1 MKNRIL
7 LVEDEET
14 ARKMIEE
21 YLKGKGYEVFSSET
35 GKEAIRIFTEEE
47 VELVILDWKLP
58 DMEGDE
64 VFKRIRELNPIVP
77 VIFITAYGEIE
88 KAVKVLKMGAYYYLT
103 KPIELE
109 NLYHLIKEAISKH
122 NLIKENELLKKRVSE
137 KFSIKNFIYS
147 SSKMEEVVN
156 LAMRV
161 AQSEATVLITGES
174 GTGKE
179 LLANIIHNFSK
190 RKDGP
195 FVKINIASIPATLIE
210 SELFGAEKG
219 AYTGAYQARR
229 GKFEEADGGTIFLD
243 EIGEMPLE
251 VQVKLL
257 RVLQE
262 KEITRL
268 GSNKPKK
275 VDVRIISATNKDL
288 KKEIED
294 ERFREDLYYR
304 LNVINIHIPPLRE
317 RKEEIPLLVDFF
329 IRKFSERE
337 SKEIKGITKEALS
350 LLLKYNFPGNV
361 RELENIIERAVV
373 LARDEYITREDLPF
387 HLSAEGSLDFI
398 EGLEELS
405 LPERLKEIER
415 RIIIKALKRNRLI
428 KTKAAKELG
437 ISESTL
443 RYRIESLGIDLNKL
457 T

>member
-14 ARKMIEE
+14 ARRVIEE

-35 GKEAIRIFTEEE
+35 GKEAIKIFTEKE

-64 VFKRIRELNPIVP
+64 VFERIRELNPIVP

-122 NLIKENELLKKRVSE
+122 NLIKENELLKKRVNE

-219 AYTGAYQARR
+219 AYTGAYQARK

-275 VDVRIISATNKDL
+275 IDVRIISATNKDL
-288 KKEIED
+288 KKEVE
-294 ERFREDLYYR
+294 EGRFREDLYYR

-317 RKEEIPLLVDFF
+317 RKDEIPLLVDFF

-387 HLSAEGSLDFI
+387 HLSTDDSLEFI
-398 EGLEELS
+398 EGLDELS

-415 RIIIKALKRNRLI
+415 RIIIKALKKNRLI

-443 RYRIESLGIDLNKL
+443 RYRIESLGIDLDQL
-457 T
+457 I